1 MTAQFFGCEKGAYM
15 RRAHFLLVVVCSL
28 FVAAPLLATPGSQT
42 WKVRPGD
49 SLETIATTLEI
60 PQEEIKN
67 HNPGVME
74 NNLQIGQRLKLPLRS
89 YAESKTL
96 EEELRKKDTRIVMLE
111 EKSGALEERVTRA
124 EAQLTW
130 QPIWLWGFWLCFG
143 VLAFIAAGAYWIFRE
158 THPRVFDEPHD
169 RSIRD
174 LRQSQTRVRS
184 SFPQEEESASSRGG
198 QWQPTLKR
206 LHAHR

>member
-96 EEELRKKDTRIVMLE
+96 EEELRKKR
-111 EKSGALEERVTRA
+111 
-124 EAQLTW
+124 
-130 QPIWLWGFWLCFG
+130 
-143 VLAFIAAGAYWIFRE
+143 
-158 THPRVFDEPHD
+158 
-169 RSIRD
+169 
-174 LRQSQTRVRS
+174 
-184 SFPQEEESASSRGG
+184 
-198 QWQPTLKR
+198 
-206 LHAHR
+206 HAHRDTRRKKRRSGRTSHPRRSAAHLAAHLALGFLALLRRSRVYSCRSLLDLSRDAPARF